1 MHHHQHLRACLSLP
15 HVHDDRVLGVPRAR
29 DLESLEQPVLAAR
42 LVRVRVRVSVRV
54 RVRVRVRVSVRVRV
68 RVRGE
73 GKGEGEGEG

>member
-29 DLESLEQPVLAAR
+29 DLESLEQPVLAVR
-42 LVRVRVRVSVRV
+42 L
-54 RVRVRVRVSVRVRV
+54 VRVRV

-73 GKGEGEGEG
+73 GKGAGEGEGEREGEGEGEG